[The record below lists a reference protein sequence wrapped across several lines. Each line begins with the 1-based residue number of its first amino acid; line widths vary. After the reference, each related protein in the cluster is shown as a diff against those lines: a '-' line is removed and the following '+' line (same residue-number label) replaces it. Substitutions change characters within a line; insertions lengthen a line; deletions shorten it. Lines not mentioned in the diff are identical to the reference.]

1 MAVKTENCMCVRWP
15 ECLECQANIL
25 LHQNV
30 SCEVLHELLSL
41 TSVPVRYEV
50 VPELSTTLLL
60 ALNHANKSSRIAA
73 VRHLYAK
80 LTHGNLVC
88 HCCCQCQIRWFSS
101 DIACSVNLVTPIVIA
116 TFYPDLKLTI

>member
-15 ECLECQANIL
+15 ECLECQANVL

-73 VRHLYAK
+73 IRHLYAK
-80 LTHGNLVC
+80 LTQGNLVC
-88 HCCCQCQIRWFSS
+88 TVV
-101 DIACSVNLVTPIVIA
+101 VNVRFGGSPPTLCT
-116 TFYPDLKLTI
+116 L

>member
-1 MAVKTENCMCVRWP
+1 MGLLANTGLCGKQPLKQCVAVYIRWP

-30 SCEVLHELLSL
+30 SSEVLHELLSL

-60 ALNHANKSSRIAA
+60 ALNHANKSTRIAA
-73 VRHLYAK
+73 VRHLYDK
-80 LTHGNLVC
+80 LTQGHLVGYC
-88 HCCCQCQIRWFSS
+88 LSGM
-101 DIACSVNLVTPIVIA
+101 
-116 TFYPDLKLTI
+116 